1 MPDPCIYKNH
11 YYNNIVLLLQSQGVA
26 LFWVPIYP
34 PQRTEM
40 SDFPS
45 PFINRSSLLEDP
57 RPLHTAARSD
67 WGALPLETIA
77 ERVFTNTDLKASTR
91 TTYLRAIPVFADWVR
106 EHHETHDPATLV
118 RFKAWLSARIDLA
131 PATKSVYLNAPR
143 VLYRRLFELG
153 ILDQNLATSVRGFQV
168 ARKHKKSPIGDD
180 QLAALHAYLQH
191 ARDPRL
197 TLLFDLLFR
206 QGLRR
211 QEVVQLRVSDF
222 DPTARTLAI
231 LGKGRDD
238 HEPVPLHPVTVT
250 SLTAYLEHTGL
261 RDGFLFPS
269 RARRGQPI
277 TPLRLY
283 QLVMAVH
290 EELGIAN
297 APHAYRKAFTSK
309 LIDAGMNL
317 LTVQQFTRHRS
328 LEMLKVYYDR
338 IDQQKAMP
346 MFIDALR

>member
-1 MPDPCIYKNH
+1 
-11 YYNNIVLLLQSQGVA
+11 
-26 LFWVPIYP
+26 
-34 PQRTEM
+34 M
-40 SDFPS
+40 SDFSSHFISRS
-45 PFINRSSLLEDP
+45 PLIEDP
-57 RPLHTAARSD
+57 KPLNTAARSD
-67 WGALPLETIA
+67 WGTLPLETIA
-77 ERVFTNTDLKASTR
+77 ERVFANTDLKASTR
-91 TTYLRAIPVFADWVR
+91 TTYQRAIPVFAGWVR
-106 EHHETHDPATLV
+106 DHQEQHDPATLV

-153 ILDQNLATSVRGFQV
+153 VIDQNLATSVRGFQIS
-168 ARKHKKSPIGDD
+168 RKHKKSPIGDD
-180 QLAALHAYLQH
+180 QLAALHAYLQR